1 LEYNLLNFINR
12 WPHSIQLKEENYEYI
27 LKKMPKL
34 INLVLYE
41 NFIQSI
47 MGDRLFATEAL
58 ALDPQTYQIILMKM

>member
-1 LEYNLLNFINR
+1 
-12 WPHSIQLKEENYEYI
+12 
-27 LKKMPKL
+27 MPKL